1 MEIKEQLADA
11 KKRQQ
16 EVVAQIN
23 AIKQQEQALLQEALR
38 IDGELRL
45 LQRMI
50 QEESKDESNRDKSKD

>member
-1 MEIKEQLADA
+1 MNVKHELEDA